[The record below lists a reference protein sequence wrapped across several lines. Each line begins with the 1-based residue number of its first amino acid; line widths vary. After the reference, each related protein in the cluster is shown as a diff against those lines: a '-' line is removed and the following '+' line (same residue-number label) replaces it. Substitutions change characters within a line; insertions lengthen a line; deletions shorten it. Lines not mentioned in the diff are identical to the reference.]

1 MSWQDLKRLRI
12 STLAGAGI
20 ALLGFWWLI
29 PTLTVLVGGM
39 LRVGARISLA
49 LDMAFLLTMG
59 TLMTLPGACAAYFGF
74 KLFRETSAKNIRRA
88 SGSLAFL
95 AGFLFAVALSGSSLP
110 LLEATTSISTLLAT
124 VFGILLYV
132 VLARLLLR
140 KEGIAITGVQGLVG
154 RGLVFLVSI
163 QIFLAGADITRVY
176 APLREDMARDLTSL
190 WALLGIFYSAL
201 LAWAVHRVALKLL
214 KIDSRTSPTFSLRDG
229 NGSGERP
236 SPESGG

>member
-1 MSWQDLKRLRI
+1 MSWQDMKKLRI

-29 PTLTVLVGGM
+29 PTLIVLVGGM
-39 LRVGARISLA
+39 FRVGARISLA
-49 LDMAFLLTMG
+49 LDLAFLLTMG

-132 VLARLLLR
+132 VLARFLLR

-163 QIFLAGADITRVY
+163 QIFLAGVEILRIYPPPWADPTQDF
-176 APLREDMARDLTSL
+176 AGL
-190 WALLGIFYSAL
+190 WVLLVILGFAL
-201 LAWAVHRVALKLL
+201 LAWAAHKVALKLL